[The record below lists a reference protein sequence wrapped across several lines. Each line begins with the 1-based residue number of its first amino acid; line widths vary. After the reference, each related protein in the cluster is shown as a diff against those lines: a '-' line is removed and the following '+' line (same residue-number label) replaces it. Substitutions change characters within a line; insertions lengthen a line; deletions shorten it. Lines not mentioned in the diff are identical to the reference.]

1 MNAFIDI
8 LLEKNEIGK
17 NVLKQMFV
25 DISNDGFNDMKQAQI
40 NKKSAKLFEGRNHE

>member
-25 DISNDGFNDMKQAQI
+25 DISNYGFNDMKLAQI